1 MFTLRKRGH
10 KRIFAWKLCKQILS
24 LDITHTRG
32 VVGWNI
38 LYFWYME
45 GDSRIIG
52 LQMTHTQHCRCRFPT
67 FNQQIVFVALSLMNH
82 VQPSTPCTYKH
93 HQLDKGCYL
102 HNISKHY
109 RLSKRCQS
117 NIDLKENVLEMFSG
131 DYVQVLHVLSK
142 GAETTMFGACTLGDI
157 SRWIISREIY
167 QGGNWFP
174 QLFDTI
180 ISGSSCCLQAAAPFY
195 ISLLLQYFPHSQ
207 NGQALL

>member
-1 MFTLRKRGH
+1 
-10 KRIFAWKLCKQILS
+10 
-24 LDITHTRG
+24 
-32 VVGWNI
+32 
-38 LYFWYME
+38 ME
-45 GDSRIIG
+45 GDSRNIG

-109 RLSKRCQS
+109 HLSKCYQS
-117 NIDLKENVLEMFSG
+117 NIKLKENVLEMFSAFDYFLGAARAKQGSG
-131 DYVQVLHVLSK
+131 DDDVWSLH
-142 GAETTMFGACTLGDI
+142 LGRYI
-157 SRWIISREIY
+157 KVKIF